1 MTDFNILWNRI
12 GLITAIISEL
22 QSRSVGRTAIMKLLY
37 ILQTVKGV
45 PLNYDFRL
53 YTYGP
58 FDSEVLSD
66 LDYAVSLD
74 ALSSDITYNANGY
87 NYNIQLSEAAGYY
100 TEKASDFLEEH
111 RDEIEWVV
119 NKFSHKSARD
129 LELLSTTIFV
139 DRAFSNRRESVDVE
153 KLAQQVKE
161 IKPRFKDEEIK
172 AAISF
177 LMEMETIRSIQNRI
191 D

>member
-1 MTDFNILWNRI
+1 MTGFNILWNRI
-12 GLITAIISEL
+12 GLITIIIREL
-22 QSRSVGRTAIMKLLY
+22 PSRSVGRTAIMKLLY
-37 ILQTVKGV
+37 ILQAVKGV

-74 ALSSDITYNANGY
+74 ALSSDVAYSANGY
-87 NYNIQLSEAAGYY
+87 NYKIQLSESANDYIK
-100 TEKASDFLEEH
+100 EASDFLEEY
-111 RDEIEWVV
+111 RDEIKWAV
-119 NKFSHKSARD
+119 NKFGHKSARD

-139 DRAFSNRRESVDVE
+139 DRAFSNRRESVDVDT
-153 KLAQQVKE
+153 LAQQVKE

-177 LMEMETIRSIQNRI
+177 LMEMEEIKSIGN
-191 D
+191 